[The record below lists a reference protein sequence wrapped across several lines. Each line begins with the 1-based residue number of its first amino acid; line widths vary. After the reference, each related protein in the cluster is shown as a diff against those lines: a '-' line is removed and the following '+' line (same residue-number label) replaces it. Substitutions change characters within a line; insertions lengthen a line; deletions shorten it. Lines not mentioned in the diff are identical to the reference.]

1 MKKLCLERSGK
12 FWVDKLRQEIGNQF
26 RSFDENEMLKKLISE
41 MKNWQ
46 NMPIFVVIDML
57 LR

>member
-1 MKKLCLERSGK
+1 MKKLCLERSGT